1 MQGNH
6 KRLHTAFLMNPKDDA
21 ALQETVF
28 QYLERLD
35 PIRLK
40 YAVEPDHII
49 NDTKLYR
56 SPMPTSVRREATLY
70 ESTFRYGDL
79 NKETYSSIRK
89 NLMLVYGSESVVQK
103 DIHLFHLTEKK
114 IIRDYLAIPQLE
126 KMFDEDYFNFEWDM
140 HVGVN
145 FTEHRNDY
153 QRDHFVHE
161 IRDMYS
167 MLILL
172 DEYGFFD
179 ASFDILRDKTASKI
193 SRFAYRKFNNF
204 LMNKSGN
211 YSLLERIRPDLM
223 RSLTS
228 DDNISNEAKKR
239 CSTIED
245 YAATYFFKYVIYAS
259 SMMAALFHDMGYP
272 ICHFLNVRNRISEY
286 NPTLYMFTH
295 NDIESFDHI
304 ASLLGSSLLFTIVSP
319 AEIKKAMQFDGK
331 KYNHGAYSA
340 IAFLMQ
346 FYNSGIIFSLPEEKQ
361 CAIEIA
367 AVAIYNHTVSFRITN
382 NKSTENFYQPVFQQN
397 PIAFLLRLCDDL
409 QEWGRRYFEF
419 SHQSDIPFC
428 SKCFTPSVFHHD
440 DENGMVKYSC
450 LCSMKKR
457 SKNSFNSFR
466 NYQFLNRKLYLVT
479 TSDYMYSDYVDVVMS
494 ESDSKMKTAL
504 RFKINYDYF
513 KLLNITRINP
523 TYAKYRLSEL
533 NNLKRLVKNQDFS
546 DFDQMDFDYIYLD
559 YFMTANPLTIKIKI
573 LKEYLDLKGIK
584 QQSLFDKDA
593 KSQFVRDVFRIK
605 PIKPSSRVFYT
616 LLENGVLQF
625 YLELLREADATREEL
640 QDFIREILEFIKDF
654 QDHRKELH
662 DYKKEFQDL
671 IKKFQDYGM
680 GKLYKEIWVR
690 FYNAIEKHT
699 KDFVEKSGIGSA
711 ASEYYRNIM
720 CVLVYETLEQYAKEV
735 GDTISYS
742 IFSSDFYY
750 CQYAPKKDD
759 DMFYQCVE
767 AYCNAENDF
776 NSYRHFDNN
785 MVNPY
790 INYFADLAFFEAMN
804 QDIQSKNLEDFK
816 KPI

>member
-6 KRLHTAFLMNPKDDA
+6 KRLHTAFLMNQNDNE
-21 ALQETVF
+21 ALKETVF
-28 QYLERLD
+28 RYLDRFD
-35 PIRLK
+35 PIQLK
-40 YAVEPDHII
+40 YAAEPDRIGDDGTI
-49 NDTKLYR
+49 RKFPL
-56 SPMPTSVRREATLY
+56 PTSVRREVTLY
-70 ESTFRYGDL
+70 ESSFCYGEL
-79 NKETYSSIRK
+79 NKETYSSIRE
-89 NLMLVYGSESVVQK
+89 NLMLVYGSEYVVKK

-179 ASFDILRDKTASKI
+179 ACFDILRDKTASKI
-193 SRFAYRKFNNF
+193 SRFVCGKFNNY

-211 YSLLERIRPDLM
+211 YSLLERICPKVM
-223 RSLTS
+223 ESLTS
-228 DDNISNEAKKR
+228 DDSASNKAKKR

-245 YAATYFFKYVIYAS
+245 YAATYFYKYVIYAS

-367 AVAIYNHTVSFRITN
+367 AVAIYNHTVTFRILKD
-382 NKSTENFYQPVFQQN
+382 KSTENFYQPVFQQN

-428 SKCFTPSVFHHD
+428 GKCFTPSVFHHD

-450 LCSMKKR
+450 LCSTKNDL
-457 SKNSFNSFR
+457 SNSFNSFR
-466 NYQFLNRKLYLVT
+466 RYQFFNRKLYLVT
-479 TSDYMYSDYVDVVMS
+479 TSEYMYSDLIEVK
-494 ESDSKMKTAL
+494 SKKSSKPKTVL
-504 RFKINYDYF
+504 RFKINYDYY

-523 TYAKYRLSEL
+523 TYAKFRLSEL

-546 DFDQMDFDYIYLD
+546 DFDQMDFDFIYLD

-573 LKEYLDLKGIK
+573 IKEYLDLKSIK

-593 KSQFVRDVFRIK
+593 KSPFVRDVFRNK

-616 LLENGVLQF
+616 LLKNGVLQF
-625 YLELLREADATREEL
+625 YLDLLNEAEDTRKEL
-640 QDFIREILEFIKDF
+640 QDLRSEKLDDESWKGFYETIKS
-654 QDHRKELH
+654 
-662 DYKKEFQDL
+662 
-671 IKKFQDYGM
+671 
-680 GKLYKEIWVR
+680 
-690 FYNAIEKHT
+690 HT
-699 KDFVEKSGIGSA
+699 DTFVQKSGIGSA

-759 DMFYQCVE
+759 DSFYQCVE

-790 INYFADLAFFEAMN
+790 ISYFADLAFFEAMN

-816 KPI
+816 KTDLN

>member
-1 MQGNH
+1 MQGNQ
-6 KRLHTAFLMNPKDDA
+6 KRIHTAFLMNPKDNDDI
-21 ALQETVF
+21 QTVF
-28 QYLERLD
+28 QYLDRLD

-49 NDTKLYR
+49 DEKKLYR
-56 SPMPTSVRREATLY
+56 SPLPTSVRREATLY

-79 NKETYSSIRK
+79 NKETYSTIRK
-89 NLMLVYGSESVVQK
+89 NLMLVYGSEYVVQK

-211 YSLLERIRPDLM
+211 YSLLERIRPKLM
-223 RSLTS
+223 EALSG
-228 DDNISNEAKKR
+228 DDGVSNKAKKR

-259 SMMAALFHDMGYP
+259 SIMAALFHDMGYP
-272 ICHFLNVRNRISEY
+272 ICHFLNVRNRISAY

-295 NDIESFDHI
+295 NDFESFDHI
-304 ASLLGSSLLFTIVSP
+304 ASLLSSSLLFTIVSLE
-319 AEIKKAMQFDGK
+319 EIKEAMQYRNG

-367 AVAIYNHTVSFRITN
+367 AVAIYNHTVEFRITK

-428 SKCFTPSVFHHD
+428 SNCLTPSVFHHD
-440 DENGMVKYSC
+440 DEKGMVGYSC
-450 LCSMKKR
+450 LCSTKKR
-457 SKNSFNSFR
+457 SQKSFNSFR
-466 NYQFLNRKLYLVT
+466 HYQFLNRKLYLVT
-479 TSDYMYSDYVDVVMS
+479 TSDYMYSDIIEV
-494 ESDSKMKTAL
+494 ESKKSNKLKKAL
-504 RFKINYDYF
+504 RFKINYDYY

-523 TYAKYRLSEL
+523 TYAKFRLSEL
-533 NNLKRLVKNQDFS
+533 NSLKVLIKNQNFS

-559 YFMTANPLTIKIKI
+559 YFMTANPLTIKIRI
-573 LKEYLDLKGIK
+573 LREYLELKMIK
-584 QQSLFDKDA
+584 QQSLSDEEA
-593 KSQFVRDVFRIK
+593 KSKFVRALFHNKELIK
-605 PIKPSSRVFYT
+605 PGSRVFYA
-616 LLENGVLQF
+616 LLVNGVLQF
-625 YLELLREADATREEL
+625 YLELLEKAEAAREEI
-640 QDFIREILEFIKDF
+640 QESGYEKMGDESWNVFYDKIREYTDVFVK
-654 QDHRKELH
+654 QNR
-662 DYKKEFQDL
+662 
-671 IKKFQDYGM
+671 
-680 GKLYKEIWVR
+680 
-690 FYNAIEKHT
+690 IE
-699 KDFVEKSGIGSA
+699 SA
-711 ASEYYRNIM
+711 DSEYYRKIM
-720 CVLVYETLEQYAKEV
+720 RVLIFETLEQCAKETYV
-735 GDTISYS
+735 VNGVIKDYNL
-742 IFSSDFYY
+742 SDLYY
-750 CQYAPKKDD
+750 CQYAPKEKDD
-759 DMFYQCVE
+759 KFYQYVA
-767 AYCNAENDF
+767 AYCDAENDF
-776 NSYRHFDNN
+776 NSYRHFDDN
-785 MVNPY
+785 MSNQY
-790 INYFADLAFFEAMN
+790 INYFADLAFFQAMN
-804 QDIQSKNLEDFK
+804 QEIQKNNLNDFK
-816 KPI
+816 EETI

>member
-1 MQGNH
+1 MPGNH
-6 KRLHTAFLMNPKDDA
+6 KRIHTAFLMNPKYDA
-21 ALQETVF
+21 DIKETVF

-49 NDTKLYR
+49 DEKKLYR
-56 SPMPTSVRREATLY
+56 SPLPTSVRRRATLY

-79 NKETYSSIRK
+79 NKETYSTIRK
-89 NLMLVYGSESVVQK
+89 NLMLVYGSEYVVK
-103 DIHLFHLTEKK
+103 NDIHLFHLTEKK

-179 ASFDILRDKTASKI
+179 ASFDILLDKTASKI

-204 LMNKSGN
+204 LTNKSGN
-211 YSLLERIRPDLM
+211 YSLLEQIQPDIM
-223 RSLTS
+223 KSLSS
-228 DDNISNEAKKR
+228 DDSASNEAKKR

-259 SMMAALFHDMGYP
+259 SMMSALFHDMGYP
-272 ICHFLNVRNRISEY
+272 ICHFLNVRNRISAY

-295 NDIESFDHI
+295 NDLESFDHI
-304 ASLLGSSLLFTIVSP
+304 ASLLSSSLLFTIVSP
-319 AEIKKAMQFDGK
+319 EEIKEAMQCHDG

-367 AVAIYNHTVSFRITN
+367 AVAIYNHTVAFRITN

-466 NYQFLNRKLYLVT
+466 NNQFLNRKLYLVT

-504 RFKINYDYF
+504 RFKINYDYY

-533 NNLKRLVKNQDFS
+533 NSLKELIKNQDFGNY
-546 DFDQMDFDYIYLD
+546 DQMGFDYIYLD

-573 LKEYLDLKGIK
+573 LQKYLDSQDINLQALTKKTARDILINRVLKEYSDM
-584 QQSLFDKDA
+584 
-593 KSQFVRDVFRIK
+593 FV
-605 PIKPSSRVFYT
+605 PNEFYK
-616 LLENGVLQF
+616 LLSNGVLNF
-625 YLELLREADATREEL
+625 YVKLLKEANVTR
-640 QDFIREILEFIKDF
+640 DEIQQPTNKSKGLVPERIEKVSW
-654 QDHRKELH
+654 
-662 DYKKEFQDL
+662 
-671 IKKFQDYGM
+671 KKFYR
-680 GKLYKEIWVR
+680 V
-690 FYNAIEKHT
+690 IEKHT
-699 KDFVEKSGIGSA
+699 NKFIRQSRIELAD
-711 ASEYYRNIM
+711 SERYRNIM
-720 CVLVYETLEQYAKEV
+720 RTLVFETLEQYAKEIYV
-735 GDTISYS
+735 VNGVINYYDFI
-742 IFSSDFYY
+742 SSDFYY
-750 CQYAPKKDD
+750 CQYAHKEKDVI
-759 DMFYQCVE
+759 FYQCVE